1 MPQPPLP
8 SSIDAYRI
16 PSPTRSGPS
25 CRRSHPPSP
34 SVDSPH
40 PSPPYNRCRGSSH
53 SPPPSVALVPALP
66 AIPIEM
72 LPTCKRFLIVQRVV
86 DVEREIASVRE
97 ELATASSQI
106 TALQRDDIAK
116 DVREA
121 GLES

>member
-1 MPQPPLP
+1 MASQVPISL
-8 SSIDAYRI
+8 
-16 PSPTRSGPS
+16 
-25 CRRSHPPSP
+25 
-34 SVDSPH
+34 VDSPH

-53 SPPPSVALVPALP
+53 SPPPSVAL
-66 AIPIEM
+66 
-72 LPTCKRFLIVQRVV
+72 RVV
-86 DVEREIASVRE
+86 DVDREIASVRE